1 MNKTVKLKEY
11 HILTV
16 FTLFLILMVGTF
28 ISDNPMIIMSIFI
41 VIFYLSFKTSETNKL
56 WKMFI
61 ISIPFLILIVL
72 LNILVSNSGKIIL
85 FKVLNIRITLEALIS
100 GIILYFKLYVTF
112 SLFIV
117 FQVMVDSD
125 KAVSYFSQKLPKSTL
140 LLMIG
145 FKLIPGLKRRF
156 NDLINIY
163 ELRGVNFHRE
173 GSKDKLRGYIPVM
186 SVLLEDSLEGSFE
199 IGEAAYV
206 RGFLCGK
213 KTVYD
218 VQKIHKRDSILI
230 SSLLCFLII
239 IIITSILGLLKFDLY
254 NGVSF
259 KNILNYGTAA
269 AFSGA
274 MLIVM
279 NFLYS

>member
-1 MNKTVKLKEY
+1 MDTTVRFKEY

-16 FTLFLILMVGTF
+16 FTLFLALMVGIF
-28 ISDNPMIIMSIFI
+28 LSDNSMLIMSIFI
-41 VIFYLSFKTSETNKL
+41 VIFYLAYKASKIKKM

-61 ISIPFLILIVL
+61 VSIPFLILIIF
-72 LNILVSNSGKIIL
+72 LNILVSNSGRIIL
-85 FKVLNIRITLEALIS
+85 FKVLNVRITLEALLS
-100 GIILYFKLYVTF
+100 GIILYLKLYVTF

-117 FQVMVDSD
+117 FEVMVDSD

-145 FKLIPGLKRRF
+145 FKLIPGLKKRF
-156 NDLINIY
+156 NDLVNIY

-173 GSKDKLRGYIPVM
+173 GSKDKLIGYIPVM

-218 VQKIHKRDSILI
+218 VQRIHKRDILLI
-230 SSLLCFLII
+230 SSLFCFLSII
-239 IIITSILGLLKFDLY
+239 IISSILGFFKFDLY

-259 KNILNYGTAA
+259 KNLLNYGTAS

-274 MLIVM
+274 MLIVL